1 MDQLENSGT
10 SNKKPTFMGHV
21 FNFDD
26 DTKVELLNITQYA
39 GLSIIPVILLNKFVR
54 RVIPE
59 TDETKGSLE
68 ILLEVIAQIIVLF
81 VGMFF
86 VHRLVTFVPTYSEK
100 HYEPFI
106 LTSIILPFLVIV
118 MSLHTK
124 LGEKSNILFE
134 RVMVAINGEQV
145 DEEEEEKKKK
155 KAASAPSMPMPERLT
170 KKNEPNEVNYNS
182 MHGGGANPMINASSP
197 NTVHFPQETELMAAN
212 EALGGGFGSMF

>member
-10 SNKKPTFMGHV
+10 TNKKPTFMGHV

-100 HYEPFI
+100 PYEPFI

-155 KAASAPSMPMPERLT
+155 ASSTPSMPMPERLT

-182 MHGGGANPMINASSP
+182 MHGGGTNPMINASSP
-197 NTVHFPQETELMAAN
+197 NTVHIPQETELMAAN